1 VQRGSDE
8 VLVVG
13 GGISG
18 ITCARQ
24 LHDAGVP
31 VVVRDRGHRMGGRM
45 AVRTVEGRPVDI
57 GASYF
62 TVSHPLFQRQVD
74 QWLAD
79 RLVHRWTD
87 TFHVATPDGLEGTT
101 TGPMRYGTPL
111 GLRSLVE
118 ALAVGVPV
126 GLGEDVGEVSVG
138 PKVDGHDQA
147 AVVLAMPSPQA
158 NDLLDA
164 ELVEVR
170 AAAEHEYVPS
180 LSMVTRWPRRSWPT
194 FDGVFVNDS
203 VVLNWIADDGRRRG
217 DDAPVLVAHAA
228 PVLAAEHLDDPD
240 AAAPV
245 MLASLRAILGTFDD
259 PDDLFVRRWSLAK
272 PLQSSAAPFFLG
284 EHRVG
289 LCGDAW
295 HETSRVEGAY
305 LSGHG
310 LGHALAG
317 LLTG

>member
-1 VQRGSDE
+1 
-8 VLVVG
+8 
-13 GGISG
+13 
-18 ITCARQ
+18 
-24 LHDAGVP
+24 
-31 VVVRDRGHRMGGRM
+31 M
-45 AVRTVEGRPVDI
+45 AVRTVEGRPVDV
-57 GASYF
+57 GASYL

-79 RLVHRWTD
+79 GLVHRWTD
-87 TFHVATPDGLEGTT
+87 TFHVATPEGLVGTT

-126 GLGEDVGEVSVG
+126 SLGEEVAEVSAG
-138 PKVDGHDQA
+138 PTADGHAQA
-147 AVVLAMPSPQA
+147 AVVLAVPSPQA
-158 NDLLDA
+158 TDLLDA
-164 ELVEVR
+164 DLGAVLAV
-170 AAAEHEYVPS
+170 AEHEYAPS
-180 LSMVTRWPRRSWPT
+180 LSMMTRWPRRSWPT

-203 VVLNWIADDGRRRG
+203 VVLTWIADDGRRRG

-245 MLASLRAILGTFDD
+245 MLAALRSVLGTTDE

-272 PLQSSAAPFFLG
+272 PLQSSTAPFFLG
-284 EHRVG
+284 DHRVG

-295 HETSRVEGAY
+295 HATSRIEAAY

-317 LLTG
+317 LLGG